1 MCFGLEHQIT
11 KTLLADGFDM
21 PDGVIEAARDGLKRF
36 WSEGG
41 AGVQAVEYLL
51 GPILWDATRV
61 EVYQKEP

>member
-1 MCFGLEHQIT
+1 
-11 KTLLADGFDM
+11 M
-21 PDGVIEAARDGLKRF
+21 PDGVIEAGRDGLKRF

-61 EVYQKEP
+61 EVYQKEPQFLAFKDLLDFLLADLG